1 MTAKFQLVLYRNKFM
16 DSDISFLRDV
26 VMEHLKIS
34 SISFNRALR
43 QRCDVTFESDDV
55 DELQGC
61 FIRLSEAGLPV
72 GIRKIANVSNF
83 LLIA

>member
-1 MTAKFQLVLYRNKFM
+1 MTSQFQLVLNRNKIM

-26 VMEHLKIS
+26 VMEHLNIS
-34 SISFNRALR
+34 SIRFNRALR
-43 QRCDVTFESDDV
+43 QRSDVVFDSHDV

-72 GIRKIANVSNF
+72 AIRKKTNPPLS